1 MEPTPSHLLM
11 TRTNVSSLNITED
24 VNKESATSTNKKL
37 QRFLAKTLN
46 LQSKIFTMQLK
57 EVIIQ
62 SENFASK

>member
-11 TRTNVSSLNITED
+11 TRTNVSSLNTTED

-37 QRFLAKTLN
+37 QRFLVKTLN
-46 LQSKIFTMQLK
+46 LQSKIFTMQLL

-62 SENFASK
+62 SENFAFK